1 MQISSSTLLGLNGG
15 IEVDSLLPHLLRM
28 EAPETS
34 PRTPCALPPQSPSRL
49 KSSPSPSPPPPP
61 HSSSNFSQSNH
72 HHHLAINNNNNNLPR
87 YYQERSRSPSPR
99 YHRRSP
105 SPNYPPA
112 KRLKTI
118 EADLRGSEEKFEY
131 TDQRGTFE
139 TSSFDVLFSCYH

>member
-1 MQISSSTLLGLNGG
+1 
-15 IEVDSLLPHLLRM
+15 M

-34 PRTPCALPPQSPSRL
+34 PRTPCVPPPQSPSRL

-61 HSSSNFSQSNH
+61 PQSSSSSSSFSNLH
-72 HHHLAINNNNNNLPR
+72 HHAINNNNNNNNNNLPR

-105 SPNYPPA
+105 SPYYPPA

-118 EADLRGSEEKFEY
+118 EADFRGSEEKLEY
-131 TDQRGTFE
+131 TDHRDISPSRSA
-139 TSSFDVLFSCYH
+139 SSP